1 MVVIGDSIAWGAGLE
16 KGKKYSFLV
25 AEWLSKQLE
34 RPVDVRILAHT
45 GATIGKISEAP
56 IQLPD
61 LSGENPTLME
71 QADSIPDPKHVDM
84 ILVSGGINDVTVNEI
99 IKLDHLEKSLTD
111 YITAGIGK
119 AAIGGL
125 VGPIGADVTQS
136 TVDAWIRSESTCSEG
151 DLRQKTIQIKP
162 LMHDLLNMLL
172 AKCPNATIIVIG
184 YFPIIS

>member
-1 MVVIGDSIAWGAGLE
+1 MYRWIIACLVFALIAQGAGVEGQTTSSGLDCTPEIDYKVAPSIVENNEAFHLVVIGDSIAWGAGLE

-99 IKLDHLEKSLTD
+99 IKLL
-111 YITAGIGK
+111 
-119 AAIGGL
+119 
-125 VGPIGADVTQS
+125 
-136 TVDAWIRSESTCSEG
+136 
-151 DLRQKTIQIKP
+151 
-162 LMHDLLNMLL
+162 
-172 AKCPNATIIVIG
+172 
-184 YFPIIS
+184 YFPSFSL